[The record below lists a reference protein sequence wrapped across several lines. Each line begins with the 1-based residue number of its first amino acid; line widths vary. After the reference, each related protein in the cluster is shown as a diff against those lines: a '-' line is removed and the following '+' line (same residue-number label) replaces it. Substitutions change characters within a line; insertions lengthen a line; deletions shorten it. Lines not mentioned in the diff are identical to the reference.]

1 MRTYVRS
8 VRVGTAVAGI
18 AAALVLSGCGSDGDG
33 DGGGGGGKKD
43 RGSSDS
49 SGSSGSSGSSDS
61 SGSSGSSGSSS
72 SGGSGG
78 DAKGGSLEG
87 TWVATAEGKPLALAV
102 TGKTATLLGEDV
114 LCNGTAG
121 DANGSRTIDLKC
133 PKGNA
138 DRTTGRVESVNGKSM
153 KVAWEG
159 GGTDEFLKTE
169 GGKLPEGLPT
179 GPPQS

>member
-1 MRTYVRS
+1 
-8 VRVGTAVAGI
+8 
-18 AAALVLSGCGSDGDG
+18 
-33 DGGGGGGKKD
+33 
-43 RGSSDS
+43 
-49 SGSSGSSGSSDS
+49 SSGSSGSSDS
-61 SGSSGSSGSSS
+61 SDSSGSSS
-72 SGGSGG
+72 SGGSDG
-78 DAKGGSLEG
+78 DSKGGSLEG
-87 TWVATAEGKPLALAV
+87 TWVATADGKPLALAV

-121 DANGSRTIDLKC
+121 DATGSQTIDLKC